1 MKNKTKRSLK
11 EEILGEQAPVQYPQQ
26 ISDFAPV
33 IVKPVSLD
41 QIVDRYIVRYERESI
56 PLEGSPGEG
65 GVGSTMYEDAGI
77 KELVAFLLAEQAP
90 PPPPP
95 PAAPE
100 EEEDEEAPAPEED
113 PGDLGIPGGEEPMDT
128 SDAPPPPGEEMTPAV
143 MNTPKINMNNFTR
156 SVARLINN
164 FNALL
169 NPKSIILNRVSAYVA
184 SNYDERTAKLFDQ
197 VMKQNYGIRGTETE
211 TDSREEFPSPGIGQA
226 GATGGSV

>member
-1 MKNKTKRSLK
+1 MKKIKRSLK
-11 EEILGEQAPVQYPQQ
+11 KEFLKEQAPVQYPQQ
-26 ISDFAPV
+26 ISDFAPI

-65 GVGSTMYEDAGI
+65 GPGPAMYEDADI
-77 KELVAFLLAEQAP
+77 RELVGFLLSEQAP

-95 PAAPE
+95 PP
-100 EEEDEEAPAPEED
+100 EEEDEELPPEGDVPEAGAQPGAED
-113 PGDLGIPGGEEPMDT
+113 IGIPGGDEEPMD
-128 SDAPPPPGEEMTPAV
+128 AGPPGEEMTPAV

-169 NPKSIILNRVSAYVA
+169 NPKSIILNRVSAYIA

-197 VMKQNYGIRGTETE
+197 VMKQNYGIRGTS
-211 TDSREEFPSPGIGQA
+211 TDTDTPEDFPTPYSGQPGVQ
-226 GATGGSV
+226 GG